1 MVDSAALSVETIL
14 APVDGSDASTN
25 AVEHAVEL
33 ADRYDATVHVLFV
46 LGREVVLGMD
56 ADAVAEDDVA
66 QNVQTYLADVRSYA
80 DERAISITTST
91 VHGFSRERKT
101 THPGS
106 VVLDTADDID
116 ADLVVVPRPSTDG
129 PATVLET
136 VAEYVLGYASQPVL
150 SV

>member
-1 MVDSAALSVETIL
+1 MHDGAPLEVETVL
-14 APVDGSDASTN
+14 APVDGSDASTA
-25 AVEHAVEL
+25 AVESAVAL

-56 ADAVAEDDVA
+56 ADAVEEGTVA
-66 QNVQTYLADVRSYA
+66 SSVQTYLADIRAHA
-80 DERAISITTST
+80 DDQSVPITSST
-91 VHGFSRERKT
+91 VHGFSRSRKT
-101 THPGS
+101 HHPGS
-106 VVLDTADDID
+106 VVLDTADDVD
-116 ADLVVVPRPSTDG
+116 ADFVVVPRPSTDG

>member
-1 MVDSAALSVETIL
+1 MDDTAALSVETVL
-14 APVDGSDASTN
+14 APVDGSDASTA
-25 AVEHAVEL
+25 AVDDAVEL

-56 ADAVAEDDVA
+56 ADAVEEADVA
-66 QNVQTYLADVRSYA
+66 ESVRTYLADVRSHA
-80 DERAISITTST
+80 DDRGVPITTST

-106 VVLDTADDID
+106 VVLDTADDVD

-136 VAEYVLGYASQPVL
+136 VAEYVLGYATQPVL